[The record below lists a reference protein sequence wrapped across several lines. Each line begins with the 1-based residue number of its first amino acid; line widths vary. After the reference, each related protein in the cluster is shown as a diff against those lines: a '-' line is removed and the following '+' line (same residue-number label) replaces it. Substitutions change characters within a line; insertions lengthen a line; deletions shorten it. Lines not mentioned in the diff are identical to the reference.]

1 VIRPNHWI
9 VVTEKTRVLFVDDE
23 PQVLRGLQ
31 NMMRKDRERWDLAFA
46 LGSEVA
52 LAELSQRSFDVV
64 ISDMRMPGMDGAE
77 LLALIKRQWPSTVRI
92 MLSGESDRA
101 SIARALPSLHQF
113 IAKPCD
119 GATLRSI
126 IERSVRVISK
136 SADVQVRAAI
146 GSVDK
151 LPTPSRLYFE
161 LSHLVSS
168 PMTTISQ
175 VAQLVAED
183 PAMTAKILQ
192 LVNSAFFGIAE
203 HTTSVSAAV
212 SYLGVDLIRYLA
224 LSQAIFASV
233 DREPFAGFST
243 DHIQRTSLQTAALA
257 RKIVRGTRRD
267 EAFVAGLLHDLGQ
280 VVLAITLGETYAAV
294 AEVVRIT
301 GEPLT
306 TVERDFLGVTHA
318 EVGAYLL
325 GIWGLPAEIV
335 AGVGYHHAPGSGPP
349 EYADVVT
356 AVHVADALVDTSCMG
371 EPTNLDRLD
380 RAYLERA
387 GLTEQLAA
395 WCALVDG

>member
-1 VIRPNHWI
+1 VD
-9 VVTEKTRVLFVDDE
+9 TEKTRILFVDDE
-23 PQVLRGLQ
+23 PQVLRGFQ
-31 NMMRKDRERWDLAFA
+31 TMMRKDRERWDLSFA

-52 LAELSQRSFDVV
+52 LSELHKRPYDVV

-77 LLALIKRQWPSTVRI
+77 LLALIKRQWPATVRI
-92 MLSGESDRA
+92 MLSGESDRE

-119 GATLRSI
+119 GATLRGI
-126 IERSVRVISK
+126 IERSARVISK
-136 SADVQVRAAI
+136 SADAQVRAAI
-146 GSVDK
+146 GGVDK

-161 LSHLVSS
+161 LSHLASTPTS
-168 PMTTISQ
+168 TIAQ
-175 VAQLVAED
+175 VAQVVSED

-203 HTTSVSAAV
+203 HTSSVSAAV

-224 LSQAIFASV
+224 LSQAMFECV

-243 DHIQRTSLQTAALA
+243 EHIQRTSLQTAALA
-257 RKIVRGTRRD
+257 RKIVRGSRRD

-280 VVLAITLGETYAAV
+280 VILAVTLRETYAAV

-301 GEPLT
+301 GEPLA
-306 TVERDFLGVTHA
+306 TVERDFLGITHGD
-318 EVGAYLL
+318 VGAYLL

-335 AGVGYHHAPGSGPP
+335 AGVAFHHAPGSGPP
-349 EYADVVT
+349 AHADIVT

-380 RAYLERA
+380 RAFLERA
-387 GLTEQLAA
+387 GLADQLAA
-395 WCALVDG
+395 WCALVDS